1 MVYRRAFLRVKLEK
15 MPHDKFNG
23 GFVDVVVFA
32 TIGEMGQPAEGL
44 IYGGHL
50 IRRKIK
56 YIIMARDEFVSR
68 CSQGRLGVAAGADN
82 IQIPTESGPQVNR

>member
-1 MVYRRAFLRVKLEK
+1 MYRRAFLRVKLEK

-32 TIGEMGQPAEGL
+32 TIGEMGQPAERL
-44 IYGGHL
+44 VYSGHL

-56 YIIMARDEFVSR
+56 HIFMAPDKFIS
-68 CSQGRLGVAAGADN
+68 CSTQGRFGVAAGADH
-82 IQIPTESGPQVNR
+82 ILIPAKRGPQVDR